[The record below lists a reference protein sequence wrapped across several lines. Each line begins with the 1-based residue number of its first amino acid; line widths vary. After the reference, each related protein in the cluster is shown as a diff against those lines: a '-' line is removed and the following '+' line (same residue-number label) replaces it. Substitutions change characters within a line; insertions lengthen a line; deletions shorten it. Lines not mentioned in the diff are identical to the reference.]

1 MVTRICE
8 GSGVRFTDRII
19 FLDKVDPSKPWIL
32 KILKQTLELLVKIP
46 VKLYF
51 EQRLSEATRWPHP
64 SPLESYL
71 FSLAYPVAIL

>member
-1 MVTRICE
+1 LITNQ
-8 GSGVRFTDRII
+8 
-19 FLDKVDPSKPWIL
+19 SKPWIL

-51 EQRLSEATRWPHP
+51 EQRFSDVTQGRPHP

-71 FSLAYPVAIL
+71 FPLAYPVAIS